1 MGLKICKNICEQ
13 LEGNIEVQSILGKG
27 SVFTF
32 KMRAKK
38 SLSNLTI
45 IDEESKS
52 FSERREEIRGEKAID
67 FELKEEETRPS

>member
-32 KMRAKK
+32 TMKAKAKK
-38 SLSNLTI
+38 
-45 IDEESKS
+45 
-52 FSERREEIRGEKAID
+52 
-67 FELKEEETRPS
+67 